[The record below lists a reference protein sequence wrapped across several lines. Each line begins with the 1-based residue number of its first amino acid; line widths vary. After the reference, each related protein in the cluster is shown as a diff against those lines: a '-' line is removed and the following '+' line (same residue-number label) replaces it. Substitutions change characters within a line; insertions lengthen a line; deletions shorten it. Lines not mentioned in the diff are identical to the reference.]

1 MSNNLITN
9 QHRINLMTQLEFL
22 NLMTAAA
29 EMAADAE
36 KHSINREGTM
46 AMIEKVFPT
55 LKAKAD
61 NTRKMHAAAAKRI
74 NAWITKQMQLRYGV

>member
-1 MSNNLITN
+1 MTNTLITN
-9 QHRINLMTQLEFL
+9 QHRINLMSQLEFL

-36 KHSINREGTM
+36 KHSIYRDGTM
-46 AMIEKVFPT
+46 AMIDKVFPT
-55 LKAKAD
+55 LKVKAD

-74 NAWITKQMQLRYGV
+74 NAWIARQMQLRYGN